1 MVRVDAT
8 HRTVF
13 GSDPAG
19 VWSAPGRVNLIG
31 EHTDYNEGLVLPI
44 ALPHRT
50 YAACSPRTDDLLRVW
65 SVQTEELVEVPLA
78 DVGPG
83 RPQGWAAYVAG
94 VLWALREE
102 GHEVHGL
109 DVTVDSEVPV
119 GAGLSSSAALECAVG
134 AAASDLFG
142 LGLLDSDA
150 GRSRLA
156 AACVRAENEV
166 AGAPTGGM
174 DQSAALLCHT
184 DHALLLDCRSGDTEQ
199 VPFDLAGDHT
209 TSGHVLLVTDTR
221 AEHALNDGQYGRRR
235 ASCEQAAAELGVG
248 SLRDVAP
255 EGLAEALGR
264 LSDDELRRDLVSACI
279 RAETEIAGA
288 PTGGMDQTVSMLA
301 EPGAALLIDFEGHTT
316 SPVAMRLA
324 SAGLALLVTDTRV
337 SHALVDGEYGERRAD
352 CEAAAHALGL
362 PSLRHADL
370 AGVEALEDDRIR
382 RRARHVV
389 TEIDRV
395 AATVEAVRA
404 GDWHAV
410 GALFMASH
418 VSMRDD
424 FEISCPELD
433 AAVSTAVQAGAVGAR
448 MTGGGFGG
456 SAIALVPE
464 ERLEAVA
471 NAIDVAFAAGGFGA
485 PAHLRAEPSAAAGVV
500 TTGDPGLA

>member
-1 MVRVDAT
+1 MAFVDPGNPDDLAASAGAGF
-8 HRTVF
+8 REAYAA
-13 GSDPAG
+13 PAAVVG
-19 VWSAPGRVNLIG
+19 RAPGRVNLIG
-31 EHTDYNEGLVLPI
+31 EHTDYNAGLCLPL
-44 ALPHRT
+44 ALPHAT
-50 YAACSPRTDDLLRVW
+50 YAAVALRDDDLVRITSSQAPTPWEGRLDR
-65 SVQTEELVEVPLA
+65 
-78 DVGPG
+78 VGPG
-83 RPQGWAAYVAG
+83 TVSGWASYVAG
-94 VLWALREE
+94 VVWALREA
-102 GHEVHGL
+102 GWPIPGVDVFVHG
-109 DVTVDSEVPV
+109 TVPL
-119 GAGLSSSAALECAVG
+119 GAGLSSSASLECSVAV
-134 AAASDLFG
+134 ALAHL
-142 LGLLDSDA
+142 LG
-150 GRSRLA
+150 R
-156 AACVRAENEV
+156 E
-166 AGAPTGGM
+166 PTG
-174 DQSAALLCHT
+174 
-184 DHALLLDCRSGDTEQ
+184 
-199 VPFDLAGDHT
+199 
-209 TSGHVLLVTDTR
+209 
-221 AEHALNDGQYGRRR
+221 
-235 ASCEQAAAELGVG
+235 
-248 SLRDVAP
+248 
-255 EGLAEALGR
+255 
-264 LSDDELRRDLVSACI
+264 ELRRDLVSACI

-301 EPGAALLIDFEGHTT
+301 EPGTALLIDFEGHTT

-324 SAGLALLVTDTRV
+324 EAGLALLVTDTRV

-352 CEAAAHALGL
+352 CEAAARTLGL

-410 GALFMASH
+410 GALFLASH

-485 PAHLRAEPSAAAGVV
+485 PAHLRAEPSAAAGIV
-500 TTGDPGLA
+500 TTGGPGLA